1 MVETTNADMVVP
13 AETLRRLVSD
23 IDEEIERQKEKGN
36 YALARN
42 LERSTASAYAN
53 LETKDGEFVPI
64 DGAEL
69 SELTAFA
76 PRNDTTDGYRN
87 GARSML
93 EHYGVWE

>member
-1 MVETTNADMVVP
+1 MVEKSNANMVVP

-23 IDEEIERQKEKGN
+23 IDAEIERQKNEGRN
-36 YALARN
+36 AIARR
-42 LERSTASAYAN
+42 LERSAATAYEN

-64 DGAEL
+64 HSGYF

-76 PRNDTTDGYRN
+76 PRNDTTDGYHE

-93 EHYGVWE
+93 EHYDVWG

>member
-1 MVETTNADMVVP
+1 MVERTSANMVVP

-23 IDEEIERQKEKGN
+23 IDEEIERQKGKGN
-36 YALARN
+36 NSLARG

-53 LETKDGEFVPI
+53 LESKDGEFVPI
-64 DGAEL
+64 NGSEL
-69 SELTAFA
+69 SKLTAFA
-76 PRNDTTDGYRN
+76 PYNARTEKYHD